1 MSESIIRDIITLIR
15 DHVEDEDVRNAIYI
29 EMGPLLEN
37 EDYELEDF
45 IGIDGAYDDLYE
57 EEEEEDWATEDY
69 YDDAGEDESE

>member
-1 MSESIIRDIITLIR
+1 MSESIIREIITLIR

-57 EEEEEDWATEDY
+57 EEEEEDWDSDLNDY
-69 YDDAGEDESE
+69 DVDEEDE